1 MLLPRTLRRLAAPSA
16 SILTSSTRF
25 ALPIRTRCLS
35 MSIPTSSDESAI
47 PSEPISS
54 APIPSEPTEPA
65 SFTTQT
71 EQTEQEEPKE
81 KAQLP
86 YFVARNSLNNLGVY
100 HKEKRGGNLRL
111 TLVKGGEGNL
121 LALKQDM
128 KDALQL
134 KDSDISVNNVTR
146 QIVIRGH
153 KKMQVFNFLH
163 TMGF

>member
-1 MLLPRTLRRLAAPSA
+1 
-16 SILTSSTRF
+16 
-25 ALPIRTRCLS
+25 
-35 MSIPTSSDESAI
+35 MSVPTSSDESAI
-47 PSEPISS
+47 SSESIPSES
-54 APIPSEPTEPA
+54 IPSEPAEPA
-65 SFTTQT
+65 SFNAQT
-71 EQTEQEEPKE
+71 KKEEPNK

-121 LALKQDM
+121 MALKQDI

-134 KDSDISVNNVTR
+134 NDNEISVNNVTR

-153 KKMQVFNFLH
+153 KKLQVFNFLH